1 MSSFDWSHI
10 LCPMLL
16 EEPSCPHEKLP
27 VDSPEKHEDATDTT
41 ASDKV
46 LKAKSLRV
54 LEHAPDD
61 EVEGEMVY
69 LQARLLDNA
78 VVLKHRYGMYFS
90 HCFYFVYPVCSTYTY
105 EEWYNHLTSSLP
117 IFQASLTSI
126 LCMKLSD
133 KWSGWF
139 LSFFSAVVV
148 SLVSWGSFLFH
159 SCRKIDSKGCT
170 ESFSWAG
177 CIQQKKMGP
186 YFCESVSPWC

>member
-1 MSSFDWSHI
+1 
-10 LCPMLL
+10 MLL

-78 VVLKHRYGMYFS
+78 VVLKHRYGKHFS
-90 HCFYFVYPVCSTYTY
+90 HCFYFVHPVCSTYTY
-105 EEWYNHLTSSLP
+105 EE
-117 IFQASLTSI
+117 
-126 LCMKLSD
+126 
-133 KWSGWF
+133 
-139 LSFFSAVVV
+139 
-148 SLVSWGSFLFH
+148 
-159 SCRKIDSKGCT
+159 
-170 ESFSWAG
+170 
-177 CIQQKKMGP
+177 
-186 YFCESVSPWC
+186 